1 MVLLLGGAALAREP
15 QIHFAV
21 IGPDSGAW
29 PQVLSSVGFA
39 RQDSDL
45 AKIFVLRPATP
56 ASKQWTERVERGAYI
71 VLEGESPIAESFGF
85 QGGKERVRVGSII
98 DARRPKL
105 PIIWQ
110 KALEIPRFSIPADAR
125 VFAKERWTGAP
136 LLAGYRR
143 GAGAVLW
150 VAAGPG
156 EQGYERFPYILHALA
171 DLGLE
176 APLRSSRLWA
186 FFDYSYRTRVDLDY
200 FASRWRAAGIGA
212 LHVAA
217 WHFYEPDSERDKYLN
232 NLIAACHR
240 KGILVYAWLEL
251 PHVSEKFWNDHPE
264 WREKTAVLQ
273 DAQLDWRKL
282 MNLTNRDCFRAVSQ
296 GVKTLLER
304 FDWDGVNL
312 AELYFESLEGAAN
325 PARFTPMNDDVRK
338 MFGNAHGFDPLELFR
353 ARKDAASL
361 RAFLDFRAELAR
373 SMQQEWMRQIGSL
386 RAAKPHLDLTLTH
399 VDDRFD
405 TGMKDA
411 IGADA
416 ARVLPL
422 IAEHDFTFLIED
434 PATVWHL
441 GPQRYPEIA
450 RRYGP
455 LTDRA
460 DKLAIDINVVDRYQD
475 VYPTKQQTGTE
486 LFELVH
492 LAAGSFP
499 RVALYFEN
507 SILAPDLKFLP
518 SAAASVRRLE
528 KVGSKWT
535 VESPGGVGICWTG
548 AAVVDGKPW
557 PLTDGATVW
566 VPAGVHT
573 VEAAA
578 GRAEARILDF
588 NGDLRSAEILPRG
601 ELEVAYSS
609 SSRAIAILE
618 KRPST
623 LELDGEEIA
632 LELLASGPKW
642 ALLLPRGKH
651 SAKIRF
657 ETTTA
662 RAVAA
667 PSLSRFPSPVAP
679 RAFPGVGP
687 ASPLSPSAALPAH

>member
-1 MVLLLGGAALAREP
+1 MFFFLLAASACAQAPPL
-15 QIHFAV
+15 HFCI
-21 IGPDSGAW
+21 IGSDAAGW
-29 PQVLSSVGFA
+29 PQVLSSVGFS

-56 ASKQWTERVERGAYI
+56 ASRHWADRVEHGAYLI
-71 VLEGESPIAESFGF
+71 LEGESPIAESFGF
-85 QGGKERVRVGSII
+85 KGGKQRVPVGSIV

-105 PIIWQ
+105 PIIW
-110 KALEIPRFSIPADAR
+110 KNTLEIPRFAISKDAT

-136 LLAGYRR
+136 VLAGYRR

-150 VAAGPG
+150 VAASPG

-176 APLRSSRLWA
+176 TPFRSARLWA

-200 FASRWRAAGIGA
+200 FAARWRASGIGA

-217 WHFYEPDSERDKYLN
+217 WHFYEPDTERDTYLN

-282 MNLTNRDCFRAVSQ
+282 MNLTNRDCFQAVSE
-296 GVKTLLER
+296 GVKTLVER

-338 MFGNAHGFDPLELFR
+338 MFREAQGFDPLELFST
-353 ARKDAASL
+353 RKDAASL

-373 SMQQEWMRQIGSL
+373 RMQQDWMGQIGAL
-386 RAAKPHLDLTLTH
+386 RAAHSNLDMALTH

-405 TGMKDA
+405 AGMKDA

-422 IAEHDFTFLIED
+422 VAEHDFTFLIED

-450 RRYGP
+450 QRYQP

-492 LAAGSFP
+492 LAAGAFS

-507 SILAPDLKFLP
+507 SILSPDLKFLP
-518 SAAASVRRLE
+518 AAAASVRRVE
-528 KVGSKWT
+528 EAGDAWTIDSPAGVGVRW
-535 VESPGGVGICWTG
+535 PGGAT
-548 AAVVDGKPW
+548 VDGKPW
-557 PLTDGATVW
+557 PLSDGAMVCGCP
-566 VPAGVHT
+566 PAST
-573 VEAAA
+573 SCRLWRPAPIPASSISTA
-578 GRAEARILDF
+578 TCSRRKLY
-588 NGDLRSAEILPRG
+588 NG
-601 ELEVAYSS
+601 ELALTYSA

-623 LELDGEEIA
+623 LELDGAETEPV
-632 LELLASGPKW
+632 LLASGPNW
-642 ALLLPRGKH
+642 ALLLPRGRH

-657 ETTTA
+657 QTL
-662 RAVAA
+662 RAAV
-667 PSLSRFPSPVAP
+667 P
-679 RAFPGVGP
+679 
-687 ASPLSPSAALPAH
+687 

>member
-1 MVLLLGGAALAREP
+1 MRLRNSAFLLLAAVAWAQEP
-15 QIHFAV
+15 QLHFCV
-21 IGPDSGAW
+21 IGPDAGGW

-56 ASKQWTERVERGAYI
+56 ASKLWADRVERGAYVI
-71 VLEGESPIAESFGF
+71 LEGESPVAESFGF
-85 QGGKERVRVGSII
+85 KGGKNSVRVGSIL
-98 DARRPKL
+98 DDRRPAL
-105 PIIWQ
+105 PIIW
-110 KALEIPRFSIPADAR
+110 KDSLELPRFTVPADAR
-125 VFAKERWTGAP
+125 IFAKERWTGAP
-136 LLAGYRR
+136 MLAGYRR

-150 VAAGPG
+150 VAASPGP
-156 EQGYERFPYILHALA
+156 QGYERFPYILHALA
-171 DLGLE
+171 DLGL
-176 APLRSSRLWA
+176 ATPFRSERLWA

-200 FASRWRAAGIGA
+200 FAARWRASGIGA

-217 WHFYEPDSERDKYLN
+217 WHFYEPDAGRDAYLN

-282 MNLTNRDCFRAVSQ
+282 MNLMNRDCFRAVSQ
-296 GVKTLLER
+296 GVETLIGR

-325 PARFTPMNDDVRK
+325 PARFTPMNDDVRTA
-338 MFGNAHGFDPLELFR
+338 FQQQHGFDPLELFST
-353 ARKDAASL
+353 RKDAASL

-373 SMQQEWMRQIGSL
+373 RMQQDWMGQIGGL
-386 RAAKPHLDLTLTH
+386 RAAHPNLDMTLTH

-422 IAEHDFTFLIED
+422 VAEHDFTFLIED

-450 RRYGP
+450 KRYQP

-492 LAAGSFP
+492 LAAGAFP

-507 SILAPDLKFLP
+507 SILTPDLKFLP
-518 SAAASVRRLE
+518 SAAASVSRME
-528 KVGSKWT
+528 KVGSTWN
-535 VESPGGVGICWTG
+535 VESAGGVGVSWAGDAT
-548 AAVVDGKPW
+548 VDGKTW
-557 PLTDGATVW
+557 PVTDGATVW
-566 VPAGVHT
+566 LPSGAHT
-573 VEAAA
+573 LEASTT
-578 GRAEARILDF
+578 RAETRVLDF
-588 NGDLRSAEILPRG
+588 NGDLQSAEVLAGAVIL
-601 ELEVAYSS
+601 AYTS

-618 KRPST
+618 KRPSAV
-623 LELDGEEIA
+623 ELDGVNA
-632 LELLASGPKW
+632 PPELLESGPGW
-642 ALLLPRGKH
+642 ALLLPRGRH
-651 SAKIRF
+651 
-657 ETTTA
+657 
-662 RAVAA
+662 AVRIQFAA
-667 PSLSRFPSPVAP
+667 AE
-679 RAFPGVGP
+679 
-687 ASPLSPSAALPAH
+687 ALAVK